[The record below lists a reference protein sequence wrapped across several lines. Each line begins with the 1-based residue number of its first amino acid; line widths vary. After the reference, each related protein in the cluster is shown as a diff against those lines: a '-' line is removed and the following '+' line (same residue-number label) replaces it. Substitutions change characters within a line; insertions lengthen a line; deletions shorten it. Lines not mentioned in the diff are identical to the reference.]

1 VSSKGYFLRSR
12 SPLLAIGLAL
22 LLLLTGCAGS
32 GPGPTAPT
40 DTPVGQTTAVE
51 AQKEATTTAEQP
63 TGGTTTAA
71 TLEESS
77 TATSASVSS
86 TAEETSAAESTSDPT
101 TSETTAD
108 SQRTTWT
115 VDIVRIV
122 DGDTYEVRF
131 ADGSTEDV
139 RLLGI
144 DTPEVHTA
152 NDPAEFEG
160 IPTSADGESW
170 LRDWGHKAS
179 DYTDNRLA
187 GETVT
192 IETDPSAD
200 RRGSYGRLL
209 VYVIHDGENV
219 NRQLIEQG
227 YARLYDT
234 PFSQRDAFVNA
245 ERAAQDGG
253 VGLWGYDGPDASTSD
268 SSSNAE
274 SDSTQ
279 EPQPNSD
286 ADQTADSTPEPTD
299 EYNCGDFDTQ
309 QEAQAVLDRTSGDPH
324 GLDGDGD
331 GEACESLPSGDEPEP
346 TEQRT
351 EAQSDDGVDIPPV
364 PADGDY
370 NCGDF
375 DTQEQAQTVL
385 ERDSS
390 DPHGLDGND
399 DGVACE
405 SLP

>member
-1 VSSKGYFLRSR
+1 MSSKGYFLRSR
-12 SPLLAIGLAL
+12 SPLIAIGLAL

-32 GPGPTAPT
+32 GPGSTAPT

-71 TLEESS
+71 TIEESS

-179 DYTDNRLA
+179 DYTDKRLA

-227 YARLYDT
+227 YARLYD
-234 PFSQRDAFVNA
+234 PVLPARCLR
-245 ERAAQDGG
+245 ER
-253 VGLWGYDGPDASTSD
+253 
-268 SSSNAE
+268 
-274 SDSTQ
+274 
-279 EPQPNSD
+279 
-286 ADQTADSTPEPTD
+286 
-299 EYNCGDFDTQ
+299 
-309 QEAQAVLDRTSGDPH
+309 
-324 GLDGDGD
+324 
-331 GEACESLPSGDEPEP
+331 
-346 TEQRT
+346 
-351 EAQSDDGVDIPPV
+351 
-364 PADGDY
+364 
-370 NCGDF
+370 
-375 DTQEQAQTVL
+375 
-385 ERDSS
+385 
-390 DPHGLDGND
+390 
-399 DGVACE
+399 
-405 SLP
+405 